1 MEYHAGLML
10 QGQVPAILIM
20 VMDNHFVAGI
30 YARHLLGNENMANL
44 PVRNV
49 LVFIRNRFCNALQNV
64 EGEMKREELETWL
77 ISKGYS
83 KDKFGHYQK
92 TSDKGTVTRF
102 KMQSNSARYEKKA
115 EIVDHN
121 EWMKLAGGYYKSLSI
136 TPEGKLAGMKR

>member
-1 MEYHAGLML
+1 
-10 QGQVPAILIM
+10 
-20 VMDNHFVAGI
+20 
-30 YARHLLGNENMANL
+30 
-44 PVRNV
+44 
-49 LVFIRNRFCNALQNV
+49 
-64 EGEMKREELETWL
+64 MKREELENWL

-92 TSDKGTVTRF
+92 TVIDTHLENGSVTTRF

-121 EWMKLAGGYYKSLSI
+121 EWLRLASGYYKSLSI